1 MMNQWWM
8 RRVVRPVVLGWRRSW
23 QWLSGSALLATATAL
38 LLVACQTSAVSAN
51 GEVRVDADF
60 EAKVLE
66 VIRKNPEA
74 ILNSVT
80 EYNRQQAANRQQ
92 ARVDFVNLVKTDPKA
107 AIAGSPVTGAPVG
120 NSVVLIEFS
129 DFECP
134 FCRRAQGP
142 LKQFAQEYGD
152 RVTFTFKHFPL
163 TNIHDEALPAAY
175 ASWAAQQQGKFWE
188 YHDALFEN
196 QNRLG
201 EALYTEIAQTLN
213 LDLGRFNRDRQGD
226 AAQKAIQADLDLAT
240 TLNLQGTPTFLMNGE
255 PLDGPPSL
263 DAFKGA
269 YERARGN

>member
-1 MMNQWWM
+1 MLNQGWV
-8 RRVVRPVVLGWRRSW
+8 RRVVRPLVVGVRRSG
-23 QWLSGSALLATATAL
+23 QWLSGAALLALVTAV

-51 GEVRVDADF
+51 GEVRVEADF

-74 ILNSVT
+74 ILNSVS

-92 ARVDFVNLVKTDPKA
+92 ARVDFVNQVKTDPKA

-142 LKQFAQEYGD
+142 LKQFAREYGD

-163 TNIHDEALPAAY
+163 TNIHDQALPAAY

-196 QNRLG
+196 QDRLG
-201 EALYTEIAQTLN
+201 EGLYTEIAQTLN
-213 LDLGRFNRDRQGD
+213 LDLGRFNRDRQSE

-240 TLNLQGTPTFLMNGE
+240 ALSLQGTPTFLMNGE
-255 PLDGPPSL
+255 PLDGPPSV
-263 DAFKGA
+263 DTFRAA
-269 YERARGN
+269 YERARGS